1 MRKIVKKV
9 PLGFVNL
16 LKALIQGMHFRSIRF
31 TLIAAFLIPIGF
43 IVFLGISLYQKASE
57 GMIDNYESTSLVSL
71 DMMGEYYELG
81 LTNVSS
87 KATQLMTDEAITN
100 YYSKYYA
107 NKPSEEAKIFSEIG
121 RKVNLMYS
129 GDKFISNIYIFA
141 EYGYPIS
148 TVSTNEKLE
157 QDIFQKFNESQ
168 DAAELINTTQTS
180 IWKGKH
186 PYLDSQFPD
195 FEKKYCL
202 TLMRKLTN
210 AGFKQIGYVII
221 DIDNTFVM
229 DILSKAN
236 FGDQSMTGLVTADG
250 NIIIS
255 GNDIEG
261 FDITQENFYQKALMD
276 KEELGAEYVA
286 YQGSEYLFVFSKLS
300 IGNATVFSL
309 IPKTEVVKQADS
321 MKLITII
328 IVIVTCVIAMAIGIF
343 ISNGIS
349 TTIHKT
355 NQKLSLVAAGDL
367 SVDAGIPRKDEF
379 HILGRSIN
387 HMLSNMRSLI
397 EKMQG
402 VSKTTAVS
410 ASEVAAASQMLL
422 SSSKNIANAVGDI
435 DSGVSQQATD
445 AENCLLR
452 MADLAGQINT
462 VQESTGKIEFIADN
476 TKNIVR
482 GGLTVIHDLSNKAKD
497 TSDITHL
504 VIKNIESLEE
514 ESSAIM
520 GIINAMDE
528 ITEQTNLLSLNATIE
543 AARVG
548 AAGRGFAVVAD
559 EIRKLADKSS
569 KESGRIA
576 AVIAKIQDRTKKTVN
591 AARQAE
597 NIVANQETALKD
609 TINTFDNINKHVE
622 NLTSNLEQISEGIEK
637 IAKAKED
644 TLYAIESISATL
656 EETVAASTEV
666 SSTAENQLSSVEQL
680 SNAAMQLGENA
691 RNLEE
696 TIQIF
701 HIN

>member
-1 MRKIVKKV
+1 MRKTDKRVPVDITKV
-9 PLGFVNL
+9 R
-16 LKALIQGMHFRSIRF
+16 KALKQGIHFRSIRF

-43 IVFLGISLYQKASE
+43 IIFLGFSLYQKASE

-81 LTNVSS
+81 LTNVYS
-87 KATQLMTDEAITN
+87 KATQIITDETITN
-100 YYSKYYA
+100 YYSRYYSK
-107 NKPSEEAKIFSEIG
+107 KPSEEAKIFSEIG
-121 RKVNLMYS
+121 RKVNLIYS
-129 GDKFISNIYIFA
+129 GDNFISNIYIFA

-157 QDIFQKFNESQ
+157 QGIYEKFNESE
-168 DAAELINTTQTS
+168 DGADIINSTETS
-180 IWKGKH
+180 FWKGGH
-186 PYLDSQFPD
+186 PFLDSQFPD

-202 TLMRKLTN
+202 TLIRKLNNT
-210 AGFKQIGYVII
+210 GYKKIGYVII
-221 DIDNTFVM
+221 DIDKTFVM
-229 DILSKAN
+229 DTLKKAN
-236 FGDQSMTGLVTADG
+236 FGDQSMTGLVTSDG
-250 NIIIS
+250 NAVIS
-255 GNDIEG
+255 GDVAEG
-261 FDITQENFYQKALMD
+261 FDITKESFYQKAIESKD
-276 KEELGAEYVA
+276 EQGAEYVSH
-286 YQGSEYLFVFSKLS
+286 QGREYLFVFSKLS
-300 IGNATVFSL
+300 IGNTTVFSL

-328 IVIVTCVIAMAIGIF
+328 IVIITSLIAMAVGIL

-349 TTIHKT
+349 STIHKT

-367 SVDAGIPRKDEF
+367 TVDAAIHRKDEF
-379 HILGRSIN
+379 HVLGKSIN
-387 HMLSNMRSLI
+387 HMLSSMRALI

-410 ASEVAAASQMLL
+410 ANEVAAASQMLL

-435 DSGVSQQATD
+435 DSGVSQQAAD
-445 AENCLLR
+445 AENCLRR

-462 VQESTGKIEFIADN
+462 VQESTGKIELIADN

-482 GGLTVIHDLSNKAKD
+482 GGLNVIHDLSVKAKD
-497 TSDITHL
+497 TSDITHH
-504 VIKNIESLEE
+504 VIHNIESLEE

-569 KESGRIA
+569 QESGRIA

-591 AARQAE
+591 AAKQAE
-597 NIVANQETALKD
+597 SIVANQELALKD
-609 TINTFDNINKHVE
+609 TMNTFDNINQHVE
-622 NLTSNLEQISEGIEK
+622 NLTSNLEQISSGIEK

-656 EETVAASTEV
+656 EETVAASNEV

-680 SNAAMQLGENA
+680 SNAAMQLGEDA

-696 TIQIF
+696 TIQLF